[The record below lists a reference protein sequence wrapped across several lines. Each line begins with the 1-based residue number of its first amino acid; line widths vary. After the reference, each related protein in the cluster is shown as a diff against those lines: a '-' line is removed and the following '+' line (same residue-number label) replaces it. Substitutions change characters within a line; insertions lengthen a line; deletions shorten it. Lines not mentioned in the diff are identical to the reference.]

1 MEVFKL
7 YLESLDLLQEYN
19 RKFYFPTIDNT
30 TFLNVEEK
38 RQYMTQGIYACL
50 CEDNSTLQSKIAAL
64 GEIKN
69 RVLDAL
75 DYVNEAKRRMDKTL
89 ECDDDVVAI
98 DKDGPWRTNDINLP
112 IVGPKEFPQHLPSPT
127 IVKDQV
133 PNPTIEVAIPLIGN
147 NNSDDNS
154 STAAFAASS
163 SHEDLSQNNEDED
176 NDMEGRS
183 FVCYPNIMVDEY
195 VDMKDMQIKSTP
207 TTSSDN
213 NPSEEEIEY
222 ANATTNLSSLLHFL
236 RE

>member
-98 DKDGPWRTNDINLP
+98 DKDGP
-112 IVGPKEFPQHLPSPT
+112 KEFPQHLPSPT
-127 IVKDQV
+127 IVKDQA
-133 PNPTIEVAIPLIGN
+133 PNPTIEVAMPLIDN

-195 VDMKDMQIKSTP
+195 VDMKDT
-207 TTSSDN
+207 
-213 NPSEEEIEY
+213 
-222 ANATTNLSSLLHFL
+222 
-236 RE
+236 